1 MSAGMP
7 APQVEKDEAATG
19 LQQEAKMRSMSRSVI
34 GLLAFTFALGIG
46 SVAVRAA
53 DPTIPGVSFNG
64 GDGSYK
70 RVLSQGI
77 TMA

>member
-1 MSAGMP
+1 
-7 APQVEKDEAATG
+7 
-19 LQQEAKMRSMSRSVI
+19 MRSISKSLI

-46 SVAVRAA
+46 SAAVRAA

-77 TMA
+77 TLGISNDPPYTFQD